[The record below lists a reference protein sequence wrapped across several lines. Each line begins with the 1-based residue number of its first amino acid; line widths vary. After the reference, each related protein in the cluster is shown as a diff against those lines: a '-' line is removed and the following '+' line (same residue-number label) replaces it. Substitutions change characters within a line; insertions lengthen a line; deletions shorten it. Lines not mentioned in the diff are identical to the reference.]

1 MWKVRGCLEGVWVTR
16 CRVQI
21 CRAISCHT
29 GSQVEKIRQ
38 NIPKITI
45 YEPGESDMLMK

>member
-1 MWKVRGCLEGVWVTR
+1 MRGCLERIWVTR
-16 CRVQI
+16 YRVQI
-21 CRAISCHT
+21 CRAISCHAD
-29 GSQVEKIRQ
+29 SQVEKIRQ